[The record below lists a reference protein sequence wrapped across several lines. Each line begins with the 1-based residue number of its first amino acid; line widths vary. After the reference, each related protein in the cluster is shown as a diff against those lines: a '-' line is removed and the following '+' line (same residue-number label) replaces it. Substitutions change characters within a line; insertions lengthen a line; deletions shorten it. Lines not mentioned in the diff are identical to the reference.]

1 MYQNILKY
9 LSLSVLLFSPISQA
23 ESGSKLRFSS
33 SVDIPFDIEKG
44 KATSSNSNNVSEP
57 EKVFKSC
64 LDFLNN
70 GETNSGNFTLSNGKQ
85 VYCDMVNNGGGWM
98 LYLDF
103 GNSTERQ
110 ALVAN
115 GINTAEKMAQ
125 HTSSQY
131 ISTFNNENIQSTSDF
146 RITEYADQWVNFY
159 YYSSTIGKALF
170 SAPAGYESMRVD
182 FGNGYWLSKSMSS
195 FVVVNLN
202 GVTQSRIN
210 QATRKGQIDAKSSVF
225 KITEGDT
232 ISISEANSVNY
243 LDAIWVK

>member
-9 LSLSVLLFSPISQA
+9 LSLSVLLFSPISHA

-44 KATSSNSNNVSEP
+44 KATSSNSDNIGEP
-57 EKVFKSC
+57 EKVFESC
-64 LDFLNN
+64 LDFLNS
-70 GETNSGNFTLSNGKQ
+70 GEATSGNYTLSNGKR

-115 GINTAEKMAQ
+115 GINTSEKMAQ

-146 RITEYADQWVNFY
+146 RITGYADKWVNFY
-159 YYSSTIGKALF
+159 YYSNTIGKALF

-182 FGNGYWLSKSMSS
+182 FGNGYWLSQNMSS

-202 GVTQSRIN
+202 GVTQARIN
-210 QATRKGQIDAKSSVF
+210 QASQKGKIDAKSAVF
-225 KITEGDT
+225 NITEGDT

>member
-9 LSLSVLLFSPISQA
+9 LSLSALLLSSFSQA
-23 ESGSKLRFSS
+23 ESGSELRFSS
-33 SVDIPFDIEKG
+33 RVDIPFNIEQG
-44 KATSSNSNNVSEP
+44 KATPSDSDEVSEP
-57 EKVFKSC
+57 EIVFESC
-64 LDFLNN
+64 LDILSN
-70 GETNSGNFTLSNGKQ
+70 GETVSGNYTLSNGKQ

-103 GNSTERQ
+103 GNSTERH

-115 GINTAEKMAQ
+115 GINTADKMAQ

-131 ISTFNNENIQSTSDF
+131 ISSFNKENIQSTSDF
-146 RITEYADQWVNFY
+146 RINEYADEWVNFF
-159 YYSSTIGKALF
+159 YSSNPIGKALF
-170 SAPAGYESMRVD
+170 VAPAGYQTMRVD

-202 GVTQSRIN
+202 GKTQSRIN
-210 QATRKGQIDAKSSVF
+210 QATRKGKIDVKRAVF
-225 KITEGDT
+225 GITEGDI

-243 LDAIWVK
+243 LDAIWVR